1 LAQKSR
7 GLKLFNSGGLKLLS
21 FLCYNNLIV
30 NQPSVDKLIKIFL
43 KKGGRIDKYYLQDNN
58 QSKHTLLYLKGWFAG
73 KNMREAINKAIFSP
87 KNK

>member
-1 LAQKSR
+1 
-7 GLKLFNSGGLKLLS
+7 
-21 FLCYNNLIV
+21 LCYNNFIV

-43 KKGGRIDKYYLQDNN
+43 KRGGRIDKYYLQDNN

-73 KNMREAINKAIFSP
+73 KNIREAINKALFSP